1 MHRYRA
7 YKGNDLKKLLRN
19 FMIFAGFIFMLYTS
33 YFLYFYS
40 KRAEYAAIL
49 LQKALRYEGEFFTEK
64 TQNLDPSEQTKL
76 RHEFEKEKLKLE
88 KYCSDAIINGEN
100 GYCKVYYNLDF
111 DYIHFYDGRN
121 QDIALGYDFDNESIE
136 FYKKLSDRY
145 DYKGKKCRSRRVY
158 SEHHATFAID
168 NFEYATFWLGDHGE
182 FTLKDP
188 YIHECE

>member
-19 FMIFAGFIFMLYTS
+19 FMIFAGFIFILYAS

-49 LQKALRYEGEFFTEK
+49 LQKALRYEEEFFTEK
-64 TQNLDPSEQTKL
+64 TQNLDPSEQIEL
-76 RHEFEKEKLKLE
+76 RHEFEKEKSKLE

-100 GYCKVYYNLDF
+100 GHCKVYYNLDF

-136 FYKKLSDRY
+136 FYKKISDRY
-145 DYKGKKCRSRRVY
+145 DYRGKKCRSRRVY
-158 SEHHATFAID
+158 SEHHATFVID
-168 NFEYATFWLGDHGE
+168 NFEHAKFWLGNYGE